1 MNRNPDQNR
10 ESKGMTVDATAQR
23 TMLNVRPEN
32 VFHFPE
38 GLPAFEYAKDYVV
51 LCKPD
56 TRPFFFLQSLKPAD
70 LAFVCI
76 DPFIIHP
83 GYAPRISD
91 NDARLLQLESPTDL
105 MLFSIVTVAKDYHD
119 ITTNLQA
126 PLAINIR
133 TNVGRQIFCEQ
144 QNYPMQFRIWDA
156 LSGANNSTAARVEA
170 GVAHGVA

>member
-1 MNRNPDQNR
+1 MSKTLAQDS
-10 ESKGMTVDATAQR
+10 ESRGMTVDASAQR
-23 TMLNVRPEN
+23 TMLTVRPEN

-56 TRPFFFLQSLKPAD
+56 SRPFFFLQSLKPAD

-91 NDARLLQLESPTDL
+91 NDVRLLQIESSTDL
-105 MLFSIVTVAKDYHD
+105 MLFSIVTVARDYHD

-133 TNVGRQIFCEQ
+133 TNVGRQILCEQ

-156 LSGANNSTAARVEA
+156 LSGANNPTAARAEV

>member
-1 MNRNPDQNR
+1 MNRNLYP
-10 ESKGMTVDATAQR
+10 EKEPKGMTVDASAQR
-23 TMLNVRPEN
+23 TMLAVRPEN

-51 LCKPD
+51 LSKED

-76 DPFIIHP
+76 DPFIVHP

-91 NDARLLQLESPTDL
+91 NDVRLLQLEGPADL
-105 MLFSIVTVAKDYHD
+105 MLFSIVTVTRDYHD

-133 TNVGRQIFCEQ
+133 TNVGRQVLCDQ

-156 LSGANNSTAARVEA
+156 LSGANNSTAARLDA